1 MERRSYTSRF
11 LCMTVLGFLLCPSVS
26 VAEYLRTG
34 PVTGTVCKGFVIEFC
49 SYKVP
54 IVAVKE
60 KGRFYPVAE
69 SFESVD
75 EYGSNTCHIRLDR
88 GGMWTPLNWVLGTL
102 AQFDDFIQWQSPLSQ
117 WMNMEAIPATSDSI
131 VEGCGLR

>member
-1 MERRSYTSRF
+1 MKRRSCQLRF
-11 LCMTVLGFLLCPSVS
+11 LCMTVLGFLLCPSLS
-26 VAEYLRTG
+26 VAEYFRTG
-34 PVTGTVCKGFVIEFC
+34 PVTGTVCKGFVVEFC

-75 EYGSNTCHIRLDR
+75 EYRSNTCHIRLDR

-102 AQFDDFIQWQSPLSQ
+102 TKPNLYTLTDGEYTKIDP
-117 WMNMEAIPATSDSI
+117 DSI
-131 VEGCGLR
+131 RFPCVKQP